1 MYCVSLSVERFLSLS
16 EDEQLQTIKELNDTG
31 NVDSIIDVL
40 TNVGIDNLSMPLLGE
55 LGRAYNNN
63 DKPEEAIKVFKTID
77 TEHRDTV

>member
-40 TNVGIDNLSMPLLGE
+40 TNVGIDNLSVPLL
-55 LGRAYNNN
+55 LSLDWFA
-63 DKPEEAIKVFKTID
+63 T
-77 TEHRDTV
+77 

>member
-40 TNVGIDNLSMPLLGE
+40 TNVGIDNLSMPLL
-55 LGRAYNNN
+55 LSLDWFA
-63 DKPEEAIKVFKTID
+63 T
-77 TEHRDTV
+77 

>member
-40 TNVGIDNLSMPLLGE
+40 TNVGIDNLSMPLFVY
-55 LGRAYNNN
+55 R
-63 DKPEEAIKVFKTID
+63 KPPDSPGVQ
-77 TEHRDTV
+77 

>member
-63 DKPEEAIKVFKTID
+63 DKPE
-77 TEHRDTV
+77 